1 MKAVISSTGLW
12 TPEESITNEEL
23 VESFNAYVDIWNSK
37 NSSSIIDGKKLELTY
52 SDAGFIEKASGVK
65 SRYTISKKS
74 ILDPNIMAPRIPKRK
89 NSEPSIL
96 AEIGFKAAQDA
107 LTKTNRNPKD
117 IDAII
122 CACSNLQRGYPAIA
136 VEIQNLLGAQGF
148 AFDMNVA
155 CSSATFGIETARCLI
170 SGGQAKTVLVINP
183 EICTAH
189 LNFKDRD
196 SHFIFGD
203 VATATLIDS
212 DEVCEK
218 EHWEIISSKLITE
231 YSNNIRN
238 NFGFLNHC
246 APEDDGMI
254 GERGKRGLTDKLFV
268 QNGRSVFKEVIPIV
282 ADMIIKECDKNN
294 LQPDSLKRL
303 WLHQANLS
311 MNQLIAKK
319 VLGKTYEK
327 EKTPIVLDEYA
338 NTSSAGSIIA
348 FHKYNSDFKNGDIG
362 LICSFGAGYS
372 AGAIFVKKNG

>member
-203 VATATLIDS
+203 VATATLIES

-231 YSNNIRN
+231 FSNNIRN
-238 NFGFLNHC
+238 
-246 APEDDGMI
+246 
-254 GERGKRGLTDKLFV
+254 
-268 QNGRSVFKEVIPIV
+268 
-282 ADMIIKECDKNN
+282 
-294 LQPDSLKRL
+294 
-303 WLHQANLS
+303 
-311 MNQLIAKK
+311 
-319 VLGKTYEK
+319 
-327 EKTPIVLDEYA
+327 
-338 NTSSAGSIIA
+338 
-348 FHKYNSDFKNGDIG
+348 
-362 LICSFGAGYS
+362 SF
-372 AGAIFVKKNG
+372 